1 MPFITTG
8 VHFRGNYG
16 TLKIEKNIERLYIT
30 IIILI
35 ITLKIINVL
44 PIDWG
49 AILLISIV
57 AVFYIVG
64 FIQYLIIKLITDF
77 IDRKMAKKI
86 GDL

>member
-1 MPFITTG
+1 MG
-8 VHFRGNYG
+8 M
-16 TLKIEKNIERLYIT
+16 LKIEKNIERLYIT

-35 ITLKIINVL
+35 IMLKIINVL

>member
-1 MPFITTG
+1 M
-8 VHFRGNYG
+8 
-16 TLKIEKNIERLYIT
+16 LKIEKNIERLYIT

-64 FIQYLIIKLITDF
+64 FIQYLIIKSIIYF
-77 IDRKMAKKI
+77 IDRKMAKKN

>member
-1 MPFITTG
+1 M
-8 VHFRGNYG
+8 G

-64 FIQYLIIKLITDF
+64 FIQYVIIKLITDF

>member
-1 MPFITTG
+1 M
-8 VHFRGNYG
+8 
-16 TLKIEKNIERLYIT
+16 LKIEKNIERLYIT

-35 ITLKIINVL
+35 IMLKIINVL

>member
-1 MPFITTG
+1 MG
-8 VHFRGNYG
+8 M
-16 TLKIEKNIERLYIT
+16 LKIEKNIERLYIT

>member
-1 MPFITTG
+1 M
-8 VHFRGNYG
+8 G